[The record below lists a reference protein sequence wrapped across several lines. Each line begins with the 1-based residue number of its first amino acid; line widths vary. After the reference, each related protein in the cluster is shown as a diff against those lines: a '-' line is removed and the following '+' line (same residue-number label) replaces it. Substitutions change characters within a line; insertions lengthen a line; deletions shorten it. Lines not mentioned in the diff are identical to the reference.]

1 MNITMKDQTQTPRAK
16 PTNCETTPAV
26 STTNSSDWQEVQ
38 YSVKLREGTLS
49 NSFHHQAT
57 YEMK

>member
-26 STTNSSDWQEVQ
+26 STTNRMIGKKFS
-38 YSVKLREGTLS
+38 TL
-49 NSFHHQAT
+49 
-57 YEMK
+57 